1 MDSAACASNQ
11 SDCYDLLRG
20 HQVIERSG
28 STCRWAQGRTS
39 FGGLIAAY
47 AVQAMRDIAG
57 AGWPANVSLRALQ
70 TSFIA
75 PIGSGKV
82 DVAVRLLRE
91 GKSVRQV
98 QAEVRKD
105 GQTCSVMLGVFAVPR
120 ASALA
125 VLRPT
130 RPAPARQ
137 VDELASM
144 PFVQGA
150 VPNFLQHFETR
161 WADGPLPFSG
171 GSGSA
176 ISIHMRPRVHD
187 ADIVSNEVLTV
198 LLADLT
204 PTPVM
209 GQFKQPTPMSSISWA
224 LELRPVEGDP
234 GDGWWRA
241 DTDALVVDGG
251 YVNQA
256 GRLWAPDGSLA
267 ALAYQVVTV
276 SA

>member
-1 MDSAACASNQ
+1 
-11 SDCYDLLRG
+11 
-20 HQVIERSG
+20 
-28 STCRWAQGRTS
+28 
-39 FGGLIAAY
+39 
-47 AVQAMRDIAG
+47 
-57 AGWPANVSLRALQ
+57 
-70 TSFIA
+70 
-75 PIGSGKV
+75 
-82 DVAVRLLRE
+82 
-91 GKSVRQV
+91 
-98 QAEVRKD
+98 
-105 GQTCSVMLGVFAVPR
+105 
-120 ASALA
+120 LA

-209 GQFKQPTPMSSISWA
+209 GQLKQPTPMSSISWA